1 MSMGFRADPTNTSGV
16 ITVAG
21 ADQVVVTNA
30 SNVVATTFTGALAGN
45 ADTATNLAT
54 TTGTAPVYGVRAWV
68 NFDGTKDTS
77 WAVSTANTNRLIR
90 APSGNVTNVL
100 RNGTGDY
107 TISFSLPMPSA
118 NYTMNGTTSTTG
130 TSTNAVM
137 AKGTSFSTGSVNVIT
152 TNANTSY
159 DFDIVS
165 VIVVG

>member
-1 MSMGFRADPTNTSGV
+1 MSLGLRADPTNTSAV
-16 ITVAG
+16 ISVAG
-21 ADQVVVTNA
+21 TDQVVITNA
-30 SNVVATTFTGALAGN
+30 GNVVATTFTGALAGN
-45 ADTATNLAT
+45 ATTATALST
-54 TTGTAPVYGVRAWV
+54 STGAAPVYGVRVWV
-68 NFDGTKDTS
+68 NFDGTRDTTG
-77 WAVSTANTNRLIR
+77 AVSTANTNRLIR
-90 APSGNVTNVL
+90 ASGNVTNVL

-118 NYTMNGTTSTTG
+118 NYTMNGTTSS
-130 TSTNAVM
+130 TSTFTNAVM